1 MKEAMKIQRVD
12 HIWITLRDTIPKT
25 PASSVFSLNPA
36 GTPISHTQPERN
48 ISFVN
53 SFAKWNSHE
62 QTDPVLNNRLRPI
75 MFPKMRSTAI
85 ADHVE
90 CLCSAA
96 FSACSTQDMDLVKS
110 RSNCYNKQIHNI
122 IIKSDLNLRHV
133 VLLKEDWPIQDLT
146 TAYSEVDPCILEYL
160 P

>member
-25 PASSVFSLNPA
+25 PANSVFSLNPA
-36 GTPISHTQPERN
+36 GTPINHTQPERK

-53 SFAKWNSHE
+53 SFAKWNNHE

-75 MFPKMRSTAI
+75 KFPRTRSTAM

-90 CLCSAA
+90 CLFNEA
-96 FSACSTQDMDLVKS
+96 FSASSTQDVDLVS
-110 RSNCYNKQIHNI
+110 FS
-122 IIKSDLNLRHV
+122 
-133 VLLKEDWPIQDLT
+133 
-146 TAYSEVDPCILEYL
+146 
-160 P
+160 

>member
-1 MKEAMKIQRVD
+1 MKEAMKIHRVD

-36 GTPISHTQPERN
+36 GTPINHTQPDRN
-48 ISFVN
+48 MSLVN

-75 MFPKMRSTAI
+75 KFPKMRSTAM

-110 RSNCYNKQIHNI
+110 RSNCYKSISSHTQHHYQIR
-122 IIKSDLNLRHV
+122 LNLRHV
-133 VLLKEDWPIQDLT
+133 VLLKEDWPI
-146 TAYSEVDPCILEYL
+146 
-160 P
+160 